1 MKSIVRYFG
10 LAAWVGLLVAL
21 EGCAGLYGGGGDKR
35 LSNADV
41 TLISFGSI
49 NGELAPCG

>member
-1 MKSIVRYFG
+1 MKWIARFFG
-10 LAAWVGLLVAL
+10 IASWLGVFALL
-21 EGCAGLYGGGGDKR
+21 EGCAGLYGGGGKR
-35 LSNADV
+35 LTNADV

>member
-1 MKSIVRYFG
+1 MKRIARFFG
-10 LAAWVGLLVAL
+10 VAAMVSLLMVL
-21 EGCAGLYGGGGDKR
+21 EGCAGLYGGKGKR
-35 LSNADV
+35 LTNADL

>member
-1 MKSIVRYFG
+1 MKWIVRYFG
-10 LAAWVGLLVAL
+10 LAAWVGLLITL
-21 EGCAGLYGGGGDKR
+21 EGCAGLYGGGGKR
-35 LSNADV
+35 LSNVDL

>member
-1 MKSIVRYFG
+1 MKWIARFFG
-10 LAAWVGLLVAL
+10 IAGMVSLLMIL
-21 EGCAGLYGGGGDKR
+21 EGCAGLYGGGGGRR
-35 LSNADV
+35 LTNADL